1 MANGTSST
9 ASYLTSALLF
19 VQGLCESASHAWH
32 AMAPESK
39 VGVLLGVGTFSI
51 NWYYQRRRDQR
62 AERMEQAG
70 KLVEVKEGS

>member
-1 MANGTSST
+1 MTNGTASA
-9 ASYLTSALLF
+9 ASYLTSAVLF
-19 VQGLCESASHAWH
+19 VRGLCESASNAWH

-39 VGVLLGVGTFSI
+39 IGVLLGIGTFSI

-62 AERMEQAG
+62 AQRMEQAG